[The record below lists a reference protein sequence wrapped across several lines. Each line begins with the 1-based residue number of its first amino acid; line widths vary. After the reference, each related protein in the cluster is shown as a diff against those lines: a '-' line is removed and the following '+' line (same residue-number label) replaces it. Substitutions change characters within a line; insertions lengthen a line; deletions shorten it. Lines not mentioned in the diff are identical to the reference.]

1 MNSSRNV
8 TIKENKM
15 KILFEC
21 EYFRIWVDTNWLW
34 AVETYPHFKSFYLG
48 YLNITIFN

>member
-21 EYFRIWVDTNWLW
+21 EYFRIWVGGPYIW
-34 AVETYPHFKSFYLG
+34 ATESYSGFKSFHFG
-48 YLNITIFN
+48 YLSVTIYN